1 MTPTLETL
9 FGGRT
14 AAQVLMFIQAY
25 NEGHANRIATT
36 YEVPVSQVQTQLQ
49 KLEANGVLVSRMVG
63 RTRLFTWNPRN
74 LTVQDLQKFL
84 DAELHRLPRD
94 IIKRYYRQR
103 QRPRRTREVL
113 TAS

>member
-74 LTVQDLQKFL
+74 PTVQDLQKFL
-84 DAELHRLPRD
+84 DADPDSSESYRIFQPMKEGELPL
-94 IIKRYYRQR
+94 
-103 QRPRRTREVL
+103 
-113 TAS
+113 SG